1 MLGSGVVE
9 RQDAYRH
16 EPIVR
21 RKYGWQWRWSER
33 TPRRP
38 TTWALALEL
47 TDTVV
52 MALGSPPG
60 QRVTHH
66 ITMIRTESPCR
77 CAARLSSRAAATP

>member
-1 MLGSGVVE
+1 M
-9 RQDAYRH
+9 
-16 EPIVR
+16 
-21 RKYGWQWRWSER
+21 
-33 TPRRP
+33 
-38 TTWALALEL
+38 ALVGTHAETADHLRALTLEL

-66 ITMIRTESPCR
+66 ITMIRTESPSR